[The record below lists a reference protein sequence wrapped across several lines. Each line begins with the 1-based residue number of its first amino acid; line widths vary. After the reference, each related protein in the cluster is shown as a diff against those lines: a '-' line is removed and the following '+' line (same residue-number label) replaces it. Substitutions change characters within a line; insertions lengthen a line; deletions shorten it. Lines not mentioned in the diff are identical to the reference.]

1 MTFFSFPL
9 FSHSPA
15 FPATLRL
22 SAVPTPTCTPASGA
36 SSAASALPS
45 ASPLPTG
52 EGFLRHSPLAPALA
66 LASPA
71 APLFS
76 SPLEA
81 LAFAPASVLGA
92 SLTLLLAGIGAS
104 LGLVGILSL
113 VARLQ
118 PEGASFT
125 PAFERLTSY
134 ECGFAPF
141 GKLDQPQ
148 LFLFYK
154 LAVFFVIFEAE
165 LIFLYPWALALV
177 EASTSGLFFL
187 AATPF
192 LLVLYL
198 GFFYEIDREA
208 LDF

>member
-1 MTFFSFPL
+1 MTIAPFFSVFFPLSFPL
-9 FSHSPA
+9 ALLSLVLTFFPVRPFASAGPCIGSSTSPA
-15 FPATLRL
+15 
-22 SAVPTPTCTPASGA
+22 SVYPTGRSFASGQF
-36 SSAASALPS
+36 PS
-45 ASPLPTG
+45 QPPVA
-52 EGFLRHSPLAPALA
+52 APAL
-66 LASPA
+66 SM
-71 APLFS
+71 F

-81 LAFAPASVLGA
+81 LAFAPASVSGQALA
-92 SLTLLLAGIGAS
+92 LLLAGLVAS
-104 LGLVGILSL
+104 LVLVGILSL

-118 PEGASFT
+118 PEGATFT

-177 EASTSGLFFL
+177 EASAGGLFFL

-192 LLVLYL
+192 LAVLYL

>member
-1 MTFFSFPL
+1 MASSLFSFA
-9 FSHSPA
+9 FPA

-22 SAVPTPTCTPASGA
+22 SPSPEHRPSFAGGVFSAGA
-36 SSAASALPS
+36 LAPS
-45 ASPLPTG
+45 ASSLTTG
-52 EGFLRHSPLAPALA
+52 EGSLRHSSAPTLA
-66 LASPA
+66 LAASP

-92 SLTLLLAGIGAS
+92 SLTLLLAGIVAS

-125 PAFERLTSY
+125 QAFERLTSY